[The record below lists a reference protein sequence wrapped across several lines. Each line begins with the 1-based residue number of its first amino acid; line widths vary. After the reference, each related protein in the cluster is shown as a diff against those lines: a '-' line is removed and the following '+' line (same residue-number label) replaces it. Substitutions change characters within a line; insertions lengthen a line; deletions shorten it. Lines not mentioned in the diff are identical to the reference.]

1 MTKEIII
8 KEFITFLKENNV
20 YQRYKMNISCSLFGG
35 YNIMGYI
42 FGFKSKVLGVYKRQ
56 PHNPYNPFAVENYIN
71 NAFTWNETKEG
82 HKFWSNL
89 DQKWRKVVVNKKLYI
104 QE

>member
-8 KEFITFLKENNV
+8 KEFISFLKENNV

-42 FGFKSKVLGVYKRQ
+42 FGFKRKVLDAFGRQ
-56 PHNPYNPFAVENYIN
+56 PYNPFAVENYIN
-71 NAFTWNETKEG
+71 YAFTWSETKEG
-82 HKFWSNL
+82 QKFWSNL
-89 DQKWRKVVVNKKLYI
+89 DQKWRKVVVDKQLYI
-104 QE
+104 

>member
-8 KEFITFLKENNV
+8 KEFITFLKENNA
-20 YQRYKMNISCSLFGG
+20 YQKYKMNISCSLFGG
-35 YNIMGYI
+35 YNIMGYVL
-42 FGFKSKVLGVYKRQ
+42 GFKSKVLGVFKEQ
-56 PHNPYNPFAVENYIN
+56 PYRPFAVGNYIN
-71 NAFTWNETKEG
+71 YAFTWSETKEG

-89 DQKWRKVVVNKKLYI
+89 DQKWRKVVVNKKLYV